1 MFTIEYDDDETCITL
16 LDNSGELEDVS
27 VLLYDDYCH
36 IRQWNQSINYWEIVT
51 LTSEMYLAL
60 MKAWQLPEGSYV
72 IDKRKK
78 KDMGKIIIKDG
89 FFPDTKTG

>member
-1 MFTIEYDDDETCITL
+1 MFTIEFDDDETCITL
-16 LDNSGELEDVS
+16 LDNTGELEYVNI
-27 VLLYDDYCH
+27 LLYDDYCH

-72 IDKRKK
+72 IDKRT
-78 KDMGKIIIKDG
+78 DR
-89 FFPDTKTG
+89 TKVMTPKRPTTSR

>member
-1 MFTIEYDDDETCITL
+1 MFTIEFDDDETCITL
-16 LDNSGELEDVS
+16 LDNTGELEDVNI
-27 VLLYDDYCH
+27 LLYDDYCH

-72 IDKRKK
+72 IDKITDR
-78 KDMGKIIIKDG
+78 
-89 FFPDTKTG
+89 TKVMTPKRPTTSR

>member
-1 MFTIEYDDDETCITL
+1 MFTVEFDDDETCITL
-16 LDNSGELEDVS
+16 LDNTGKLEDVNI
-27 VLLYDDYCH
+27 LLYDDYCH

-72 IDKRKK
+72 IDKRT
-78 KDMGKIIIKDG
+78 DR
-89 FFPDTKTG
+89 TKVMTPKRPTTSR

>member
-1 MFTIEYDDDETCITL
+1 MFTIEFDDDETCITL
-16 LDNSGELEDVS
+16 LDNTGELEDVNI
-27 VLLYDDYCH
+27 LLYDDYCH

-72 IDKRKK
+72 IDKRT
-78 KDMGKIIIKDG
+78 DR
-89 FFPDTKTG
+89 TKVMTPKRPTPSR